1 MPQRPRRSTG
11 AVPRERAA
19 HGQRAAGPTLATW
32 GIVQLVTVAGALLA
46 TSAVTVAGPADGAG
60 DVSGVVTDRAGAPLG
75 RVLVSASGP
84 SGTTLVL
91 GDGTGEFAFQA
102 LAPGRYLVRAHR
114 EGFTAS
120 RRVVDVRADSDTFLG
135 EMQLLRA
142 PSRPPAP
149 QIRVAGA
156 GLGAPAGPSA
166 EGAGQASAPTSPFDP
181 ARDETTA
188 TASSGGVE
196 AQFRRLRRGRRSVLK
211 SRGWEPAPDAQVE
224 LDRRDLMLGRGPVTD
239 FVSGLPV
246 SGEVQFLTRATLDGP
261 LRWRSATG
269 VPPGQIAYFSVTP
282 VTEGDAAWAVRGAVN
297 MTAGNASAW
306 AVSGR
311 VAGNPRE
318 DHDLDLRLSYSRQ
331 QYASSGQPA
340 RPLGADGRG
349 RPGREVA
356 SVRAFDTWT
365 LSPRVELRYGADL
378 AGYGYL
384 EDGRLFSPQAH
395 LTVSPIA
402 RTRVRL
408 GLSRRMTAPGA
419 EQFLP
424 PGSGVWL
431 PPERTFTSLS
441 GVDPLR
447 AERTRHAEVGL
458 ERDIGRASTLGV
470 RRFRQDVAGQLV
482 TFFGVTSSSFL
493 DAFAAPGGHYR
504 LANLNGLLADGWGVR
519 FTHGD
524 SERLRATIDYTV
536 VRAKWFS
543 GVGFGSTAT
552 HADLLAGS
560 GDRFHDVTTTVE
572 AAVPETAT
580 RVFAMCRLS
589 GAFARMVG
597 DDLASGV
604 HARFDVQV
612 TQQLPFS
619 PFGASTWELLVA
631 LRSLFHDPAFGASTY
646 DELLVV
652 DPPPQ
657 LVGGLVVHF

>member
-1 MPQRPRRSTG
+1 MPQRRRRSTG
-11 AVPRERAA
+11 AAPREWAA
-19 HGQRAAGPTLATW
+19 CGQRAARPTLAIW
-32 GIVQLVTVAGALLA
+32 GIVRLVAVAGALLA
-46 TSAVTVAGPADGAG
+46 TSAAAAAGPNDGAG
-60 DVSGVVTDRAGAPLG
+60 DVSGVVTDRGGTPLG

-91 GDGTGEFAFQA
+91 GDGEGRFTLQS

-114 EGFTAS
+114 AGFAAS
-120 RRVVDVRADSDTFLG
+120 RRMVDVRADHDTFVG

-142 PSRPPAP
+142 PPRPPAR
-149 QIRVAGA
+149 QIRVAGT
-156 GLGAPAGPSA
+156 GLGAPVGLPA
-166 EGAGQASAPTSPFDP
+166 EDEQASAPADPADP
-181 ARDETTA
+181 ARDEA
-188 TASSGGVE
+188 AAAASSGTVE
-196 AQFRRLRRGRRSVLK
+196 AKFWRLRRARRSVLK
-211 SRGWEPAPDAQVE
+211 SRTWEPAPDARVD
-224 LDRRDLMLGRGPVTD
+224 LDRRDMALGRGPVTD

-269 VPPGQIAYFSVTP
+269 VPPGQIAYFSVAP
-282 VTEGDAAWAVRGAVN
+282 VTEGDAEWAVRGAVN

-311 VAGNPRE
+311 FAGNPRD

-331 QYASSGQPA
+331 QYASAGQPA
-340 RPLGADGRG
+340 LPLGADGRG

-356 SVRAFDTWT
+356 SVRAVDTWT
-365 LSPRVELRYGADL
+365 VSPRVALRYGADL

-402 RTRVRL
+402 RTRVRV
-408 GLSRRMTAPGA
+408 GVSRRMTAPGA

-431 PPERTFTSLS
+431 PPERTFASLS
-441 GVDPLR
+441 GDDPLR
-447 AERTRHAEVGL
+447 AERTRHVEVAL
-458 ERDIGRASTLGV
+458 ERDVGRAATLEV

-482 TFFGVTSSSFL
+482 TLFGVSGSSFL

-504 LANLNGLLADGWGVR
+504 LANLNGLLADGWGLR
-519 FTHGD
+519 FSHGD
-524 SERLRATIDYTV
+524 DERLRAAVDYTV
-536 VRAKWFS
+536 VRAEWS
-543 GVGFGSTAT
+543 PGPGFGSA
-552 HADLLAGS
+552 AALAGVLAGG
-560 GDRFHDVTTTVE
+560 GDRFHDVTATVE
-572 AAVPETAT
+572 TAVPETAT
-580 RVFAMCRLS
+580 RVFATCRIS
-589 GAFARMVG
+589 GAFARMAGEVPT
-597 DDLASGV
+597 SGV

-619 PFGASTWELLVA
+619 PFGDSTWELLVA
-631 LRSLFHDPAFGASTY
+631 LRSLFHDPAFGASIY